1 MFDTKYVDQIRLVLR
16 CLPEISKQTCFA
28 LKGGTAI
35 NLFLRDLPRIS
46 VDIDLSYLPIKP
58 RNESLQGISNA
69 LKSIKRDI
77 FAGIDNC
84 KITEETLQ
92 EYTIRLQVNTLNASI
107 TIEPNLI
114 LRGFV
119 FEPQTRSLVKTAQ
132 DLFHAFVTTLTMAEP
147 DIYGGKICAALD
159 RQHPRDLFDIK
170 LLLESTGLTH
180 DIRRAFVIYLAG
192 HDRPIGELL
201 DPQFKDISQLHLS
214 QFSGMA
220 RTEVTLD
227 ELYTTRQRLVQII
240 RKELDPAERQ
250 FLLSIKRGEPDWD
263 ILGINHI
270 KELPAIQWKLQNL
283 AKMEKSKHKT
293 AVDKLRKILDI

>member
-1 MFDTKYVDQIRLVLR
+1 
-16 CLPEISKQTCFA
+16 
-28 LKGGTAI
+28 
-35 NLFLRDLPRIS
+35 
-46 VDIDLSYLPIKP
+46 
-58 RNESLQGISNA
+58 
-69 LKSIKRDI
+69 
-77 FAGIDNC
+77 
-84 KITEETLQ
+84 
-92 EYTIRLQVNTLNASI
+92 
-107 TIEPNLI
+107 
-114 LRGFV
+114 
-119 FEPQTRSLVKTAQ
+119 
-132 DLFHAFVTTLTMAEP
+132 MAEP